1 MSFEAIEIK
10 GQQLPKMKAFVQL
23 SGLGE
28 CAWYSP
34 WDCYE
39 SSDVQAAKDEL
50 EAAHVVLLDFVNGT
64 RVFYDDA
71 VANSAPSSIT
81 DPLYRDV
88 QNGHSLVQQHSN
100 LMSTFYAETGSGVA
114 GLRSSNA
121 RLGVLVLGWTLIE
134 LATFMGLAI
143 KAVSIG
149 YLVIKLG
156 EVIREAALAFQQS
169 FKSSQE
175 KFKRDAQFYIAWKG
189 AKEKGI
195 EPPPSPDEL
204 DEGTTDWTTVAL
216 IGGSTVLAIIILT
229 SKRR

>member
-1 MSFEAIEIK
+1 MSFAAIEIK

-34 WDCYE
+34 WDCYTPE
-39 SSDVQAAKDEL
+39 NVQAAKDEL

-71 VANSAPSSIT
+71 VANGAPSSIT

-88 QNGHSLVQQHSN
+88 QNGHFLVQQHSN

-114 GLRSSNA
+114 GLQSSNA
-121 RLGVLVLGWTLIE
+121 SLGFLVLGWTLVE
-134 LATFMGLAI
+134 LATFIGLAT
-143 KAVSIG
+143 KYVALG
-149 YLVIKLG
+149 YLALKLGDVIKQ
-156 EVIREAALAFQQS
+156 AALAFQEN

-175 KFKRDAQFYIAWKG
+175 QFKRDGQYYIAWKG
-189 AKEKGI
+189 AKEKGV
-195 EPPPSPDEL
+195 EPPPSPDKL
-204 DEGTTDWTTVAL
+204 DEDKTDWTTIAL
-216 IGGSTVLAIIILT
+216 IGGSAILGVMLLT
-229 SKRR
+229 IRK